1 MLVDRNINKQRKL
14 DIDKS
19 LNHCCIHMK
28 EAVESPYSLVNY
40 MADKKRYLILDKS
53 GAGADTIIYCFAC
66 GTYLYIEPKN

>member
-1 MLVDRNINKQRKL
+1 
-14 DIDKS
+14 
-19 LNHCCIHMK
+19 MK